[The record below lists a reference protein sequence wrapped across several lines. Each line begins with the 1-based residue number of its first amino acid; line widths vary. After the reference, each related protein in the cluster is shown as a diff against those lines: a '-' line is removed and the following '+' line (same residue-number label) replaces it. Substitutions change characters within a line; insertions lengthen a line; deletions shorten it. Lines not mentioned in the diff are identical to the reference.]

1 MTDDLGNTEA
11 TMELL
16 AREAGKR
23 GYTKM
28 AVVCGAS
35 LMRMQME
42 ALAEKYELVDRALKG
57 EGG

>member
-1 MTDDLGNTEA
+1 MTESD

-35 LMRMQME
+35 LMRLRLQEM
-42 ALAEKYELVDRALKG
+42 AEKYELVDRALREGSKG
-57 EGG
+57 